1 MKKNLARIIGWFTML
16 FLPAIAFAQG
26 LIGRGLSDVSSPFS
40 GVSPSSVRD
49 VPTFIAFV
57 IRILL
62 FIGGGVA
69 VLFIIIGGYQYLTSM
84 GNEEQAEQGKKTLI
98 NAVIGIVLIVLSY
111 VIINAVLGTIS
122 RSY

>member
-1 MKKNLARIIGWFTML
+1 MKKKLAKIISWMVL
-16 FLPAIAFAQG
+16 LISPVVVFAQG
-26 LIGRGLSDVSSPFS
+26 LVGRGLSQVDSPFS
-40 GVSPSSVRD
+40 GISPASVRD
-49 VPTFIAFV
+49 VPTLIVFV
-57 IRILL
+57 IKILL

-69 VLFIIIGGYQYLTSM
+69 VLFIILGGYQYLTSA

-98 NAVIGIVLIVLSY
+98 NAIIGIVIVVLSY